1 MKFTT
6 TLKQSRKNTQGFTLI
21 ELVVVIVIL
30 GILAATVAPKYI
42 DLTAEAH
49 TATLEAVKGS
59 LEGASALVYSKSI
72 IAGNQNLSSGT
83 IPTPTI
89 ELPDGSLIINYGYP
103 IVANDTDTYW
113 RRIIDISTEFKI
125 TNINGVLIIYPEELE
140 DVVFS
145 TGTCAVTY
153 SNSAGENEKPTITLF
168 ECI

>member
-72 IAGNQNLSSGT
+72 IAGNQNDSSAT
-83 IPTPTI
+83 ITLNDGDDLTI
-89 ELPDGSLIINYGYP
+89 SYGHP
-103 IVANDTDTYW
+103 VVPRSPEEYW
-113 RRIIDISTEFKI
+113 RRLINLGDDFVISANNTGAI
-125 TNINGVLIIYPEELE
+125 LTIYPASMDEPDSLTSPCLVTFKGAVSE
-140 DVVFS
+140 DV
-145 TGTCAVTY
+145 GPEI
-153 SNSAGENEKPTITLF
+153 NIF

>member
-21 ELVVVIVIL
+21 ELIVVIVIL
-30 GILAATVAPKYI
+30 GILAATVVPKYV

-72 IAGNQNLSSGT
+72 ISGNQKDSSAT
-83 IPTPTI
+83 IILNDGDPLTI
-89 ELPDGSLIINYGYP
+89 AFGYP
-103 IVANDTDTYW
+103 VVPRSPEDYW
-113 RRIIDISTEFKI
+113 RRLINLGDDFVISANNTGAI
-125 TNINGVLIIYPEELE
+125 LTIYPASMDEPDSLTSPCLVTFKGAVSE
-140 DVVFS
+140 DV
-145 TGTCAVTY
+145 APEI
-153 SNSAGENEKPTITLF
+153 NIF